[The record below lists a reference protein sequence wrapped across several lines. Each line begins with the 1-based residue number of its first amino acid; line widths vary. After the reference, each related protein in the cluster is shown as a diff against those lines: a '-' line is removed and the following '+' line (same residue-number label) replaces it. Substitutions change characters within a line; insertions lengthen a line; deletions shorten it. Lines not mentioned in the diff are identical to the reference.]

1 MRFTDRQQ
9 AGVRLAEKLAPFRG
23 LGDVVL
29 LGLARGGVVVASTV
43 ASRFD
48 ISADVCVVKK
58 IGSPFDSEL
67 AIGAVAPEGV
77 SYVDW
82 RLSNRSG
89 ADEHYIRTQT
99 SELNDQI
106 RQKTLLYRK
115 GKKPYQL
122 RDKTVIIV
130 DDGAATGATLEAAI
144 KWLRVKKA
152 KRIVVALPVAP
163 PDVAAKIKP
172 EVSELVVLET
182 PNDFQSVGQYYQK
195 FPQVEDGEVVRLLG
209 AGGDD
214 R

>member
-1 MRFTDRQQ
+1 MSFTDRQQ
-9 AGVRLAEKLAPFRG
+9 AGERLAEKLATYRG
-23 LGDVVL
+23 RDAVL
-29 LGLARGGVVVASTV
+29 LGLARGGVVVASTL
-43 ASRFD
+43 ASRFHQ
-48 ISADVCVVKK
+48 SADVCVVKK

-67 AIGAVAPEGV
+67 AIGAVAPDGV

-82 RLSNRSG
+82 RLGHRTG
-89 ADEHYIRTQT
+89 ADEKYIRTQI

-106 RQKTLLYRK
+106 RQKILLYRK

-130 DDGAATGATLEAAI
+130 DDGAATGATLETAV

-152 KRIVVALPVAP
+152 KKIVVALPVAA

-182 PNDFQSVGQYYQK
+182 PKDFHSVGQYYER
-195 FPQVEDGEVVRLLG
+195 FPQVEDGEVIRLLNS
-209 AGGDD
+209 
-214 R
+214 